1 MLSHK
6 APRNAGSTSS
16 ASSLLRLLLDSTR
29 DTLTIVLAQ
38 FPGIWV
44 SVAMPP
50 ARELFTLSFAIE
62 NSIIR
67 NPKFQSLVAFS
78 AAASSA
84 PGAGTA
90 HGIPRSPRKDRCTVA
105 VETLTND

>member
-1 MLSHK
+1 MLL
-6 APRNAGSTSS
+6 PE
-16 ASSLLRLLLDSTR
+16 LLDSTR
-29 DTLTIVLAQ
+29 DTLTIALVQ

-44 SVAMPP
+44 SAAIPP
-50 ARELFTLSFAIE
+50 TRELFTLTFAIE

-78 AAASSA
+78 AAASSG

-90 HGIPRSPRKDRCTVA
+90 HGISAILHKRPLHRAGRNIN
-105 VETLTND
+105 E

>member
-1 MLSHK
+1 
-6 APRNAGSTSS
+6 
-16 ASSLLRLLLDSTR
+16 LLDSTR
-29 DTLTIVLAQ
+29 DTLTIALAK

-44 SVAMPP
+44 SAAIPP
-50 ARELFTLSFAIE
+50 TRELFTLSFAIE

-67 NPKFQSLVAFS
+67 NPKIQSLVAFS

-90 HGIPRSPRKDRCTVA
+90 HGISAIPHKRPLRVA